1 MIKIRTF
8 KSMQGGILFLLSV
21 IVFCSLA
28 VVLES
33 ELRTSHL
40 LGKLSAAE
48 LPHLSCSYKFI
59 K

>member
-8 KSMQGGILFLLSV
+8 KSMQGRILFLLSGIV
-21 IVFCSLA
+21 ICSLA

-33 ELRTSHL
+33 ELRASHL

-48 LPHLSCSYKFI
+48 LPPQLSL
-59 K
+59 